1 MKRREQRYPHKPDES
16 QGLKIKRLIKAKTAT
31 QAQLLDALDD
41 TALVI
46 ATGPAGTGKTFLAV
60 YAALKALV
68 DGRVDKVVL
77 TRPVVEAGEQLGFL
91 PGDLEEKLHPYL
103 IPLMDAVNDLV
114 GPTMAKKLREDGII
128 EIAPLAFMRGRTF
141 NDCFLVADE
150 MQNATISQMKLL
162 ATRMGENATFSL
174 NGDPAQCDLPS
185 PKDNGIAWMAERLK
199 GVDHRVSV
207 VEFRNGDIVRSEM
220 VKMLMKHIGD

>member
-31 QAQLLDALDD
+31 QAQLLEALDD

-68 DGRVDKVVL
+68 DGRVNKVVL

-162 ATRMGENATFSL
+162 VTRMGENASFSL
-174 NGDPAQCDLPS
+174 NGDPNQCDLPF
-185 PKDNGIAWMAERLK
+185 KDENGIAWMAEKLK
-199 GVDHRVSV
+199 GVDSRVAV
-207 VEFRNGDIVRSEM
+207 LEFRTSEIVRSEM

>member
-141 NDCFLVADE
+141 NNCFLVADE

-162 ATRMGENATFSL
+162 VTRMGENASFSL
-174 NGDPAQCDLPS
+174 NGDPNQCDLPF
-185 PKDNGIAWMAERLK
+185 KDENGIVWMAEKLK
-199 GVDHRVSV
+199 GVDSRVAV
-207 VEFRNGDIVRSEM
+207 LEFRASEIVRSEM